1 MTIGPIYWETPRRM
15 LTWRFA
21 ASVSTDATT
30 GVVSGP
36 NPPATS
42 IIQASFGC
50 QAKIDVAINWATRP
64 GETTQLRELVFYP
77 RYANLY
83 GSGAEVQDPRL
94 GDRGKNLV
102 VLDAAGSRVPAGGL
116 VVSNA
121 AGITDAFRPMKYQPR
136 EITPLLGPV
145 AEQRT
150 VATMLVDDR
159 YELYRDQDPGVTYGQ
174 AQQFWYPM
182 MGCVPSG
189 VAVAADV
196 QFFFEIGWID
206 TNDIE
211 DAEDMFLDGD
221 EMTILCTQGITSPDG
236 R

>member
-1 MTIGPIYWETPRRM
+1 M

-30 GVVSGP
+30 GVVFGP
-36 NPPATS
+36 SPPTTS
-42 IIQASFGC
+42 LIQASFGC

-64 GETTQLRELVFYP
+64 GEFTQLRELVFFP

-83 GSGAEVQDPRL
+83 GSGAETQDPL
-94 GDRGKNLV
+94 IGDRGKNLV
-102 VLDAAGSRVPAGGL
+102 VIDDATRLRVPAGGL
-116 VVSNA
+116 VVPNA
-121 AGITDAFRPMKYQPR
+121 AGITNAFRPMKYQPR
-136 EITPLLGPV
+136 EITPLLV
-145 AEQRT
+145 AFAEQRI

-174 AQQFWYPM
+174 AQQFWHPM
-182 MGCVPSG
+182 MGAVPSG

-206 TNDIE
+206 TDDEE
-211 DAEDMFLDGD
+211 DTEDMFLEGD
-221 EMTILCTQGITSPDG
+221 EMSILCTQGVTSPDG